1 MPHYWPWAS
10 CPRHP
15 SCTPKIPSATVIER
29 EVPAL
34 KDGTRLGV
42 ADIERAILAAC
53 ARHKFRATVVAPG
66 VIEARR
72 RWSNSVVVMIPY
84 SDEGFSIQPKPATS
98 SEHVAGLA
106 EYIEADLARELVRL
120 KSLQKP
126 VRRSAA
132 YQAALRRLNGDRPHF
147 ACKWG

>member
-1 MPHYWPWAS
+1 MVKGSLILAS
-10 CPRHP
+10 LLAMGLMSMAPRAHAED
-15 SCTPKIPSATVIER
+15 SLKDVIER

-66 VIEARR
+66 VIKARR
-72 RWSNSVVVMIPY
+72 RWSTSIVVMIPY
-84 SDEGFSIQPKPATS
+84 SDEGFSIQPKAQAS
-98 SEHVAGLA
+98 DIEYSEHVSGLA

-126 VRRSAA
+126 VRRSKRINPRTAA
-132 YQAALRRLNGDRPHF
+132 
-147 ACKWG
+147 

>member
-1 MPHYWPWAS
+1 MVKGSHILAS
-10 CPRHP
+10 LLALGLLSTAPCVHAED
-15 SCTPKIPSATVIER
+15 SLTDAINR

-53 ARHKFRATVVAPG
+53 ARNKFRATIVAPG

-72 RWSNSVVVMIPY
+72 RWSNSIVVMIPY
-84 SDEGFSIQPKPATS
+84 SDEGFSIQPKSQAS
-98 SEHVAGLA
+98 DVANNEHVIGLA

-126 VRRSAA
+126 VRRSGRINPRTAA
-132 YQAALRRLNGDRPHF
+132 
-147 ACKWG
+147 

>member
-1 MPHYWPWAS
+1 MVKGIHILAS
-10 CPRHP
+10 LLALVLLSMAPQLHAED
-15 SCTPKIPSATVIER
+15 SLQDAIDR

-34 KDGTRLGV
+34 KDGTRLSI

-66 VIEARR
+66 VIKARR
-72 RWSNSVVVMIPY
+72 RWSTSIVVMIPY
-84 SDEGFSIQPKPATS
+84 SDEGFSIQPKS
-98 SEHVAGLA
+98 RIEHVAGLA

-126 VRRSAA
+126 VRRSKRINPRTAA
-132 YQAALRRLNGDRPHF
+132 
-147 ACKWG
+147 